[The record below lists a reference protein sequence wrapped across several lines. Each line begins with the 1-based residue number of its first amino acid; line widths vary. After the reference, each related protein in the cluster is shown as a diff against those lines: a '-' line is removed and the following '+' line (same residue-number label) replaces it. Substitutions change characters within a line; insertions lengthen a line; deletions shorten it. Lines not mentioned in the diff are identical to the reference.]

1 MVVFFYNLNS
11 HSVSKIKGRK
21 LGSLKSIQEEGFIE
35 SDGFLDGR
43 LRDRSACL
51 GTLRTT
57 VRAADIR
64 MSSETVHFR
73 MGWFLIFHGSMK
85 QGMSHFNL
93 PRKEER

>member
-1 MVVFFYNLNS
+1 MKFSGCFFFFNLNS

-35 SDGFLDGR
+35 SDGFLDGG

-57 VRAADIR
+57 VRVADIK

-73 MGWFLIFHGSMK
+73 MGW
-85 QGMSHFNL
+85 L
-93 PRKEER
+93 PDLSRKHETGNESLQST